1 MYVWFCLPQ
10 EIAMTTVEE
19 ELRVRVGSS
28 EWRDLRVRQYEIT
41 QTTPDA
47 ELPDCFHLSEEV
59 AAKISPE
66 DDEEVGENS
75 KVEEIDAMFAEG
87 GKFAYQDACSE
98 EATDSDENN
107 VLSDEENL
115 PEWIVCFKS
124 SKFFTMTQAL
134 THPAPMQIRAWD
146 SYIHTFMYILMYTYI
161 HTYIHM

>member
-1 MYVWFCLPQ
+1 MPQ

-41 QTTPDA
+41 ETTPDA

-66 DDEEVGENS
+66 DDEDQSS

-87 GKFAYQDACSE
+87 GKFACQDAGSE
-98 EATDSDENN
+98 EEPGSGQDDD
-107 VLSDEENL
+107 LSDQEHV
-115 PEWIVCFKS
+115 PDWVACFKKV
-124 SKFFTMTQAL
+124 KFFTMTQAL
-134 THPAPMQIRAWD
+134 SHPAPMQIRAL
-146 SYIHTFMYILMYTYI
+146 IKTKLCILQMRHTYI
-161 HTYIHM
+161 HTHIHT